1 VLKLRKMNKR
11 LTLTSTQTK
20 QKRKPE
26 AVTPEHANLRH
37 GERIQLQPECTV
49 ERTLEVIGGKWT
61 TLILRDLLSGTKRFG
76 ELRSS
81 LGSIPPKTLTERLR
95 NLEEQGALERVQFP
109 EIPPRVE
116 YTLTDKGRALG
127 AIIEAMAHW
136 GSRWT

>member
-1 VLKLRKMNKR
+1 MNKSV
-11 LTLTSTQTK
+11 TLKSMQPKTK
-20 QKRKPE
+20 SVSKPN
-26 AVTPEHANLRH
+26 ADATTLEHQ
-37 GERIQLQPECTV
+37 ERIQLQPECTV

-61 TLILRDLLSGTKRFG
+61 TLILRDLLTGTKRFG

-81 LGSIPPKTLTERLR
+81 LGNIPPKTLTERLR

-116 YTLTDKGRALG
+116 YTLTEKGRALG